1 MEITQNIKETRRAK
15 VLFVD
20 DEISILKSIK
30 RGFLYSDF
38 EVLTAPGGREGLNIL
53 ASEAIDIVITD
64 YRMPGMDGSQ
74 FLKIVKEKYPS
85 INRIILSGFI
95 EKSVAVDSLTRGLAS
110 TYLLKPW
117 QNEALEEKINHI
129 LRIRETLKSKKLLD
143 VINGIENLPALSNIY
158 AEFMEA
164 VTGEKS
170 MTDVSK
176 IIQKDPSI
184 ATKVLHVANSA
195 FYGVNNC
202 SSINKAAVTLG
213 LDTLHDI
220 LLTISVIN
228 TTNWNADQTRHL
240 QYIFNHSFIINA
252 LLPGL
257 YKEKHGA
264 LPFKHFPSVGLT
276 YETGKII
283 LLQYYPER
291 YNIIVENARNNQN
304 LGFYESELALNFQ
317 GHTHQEIGAFFLDYW
332 NLPDIFVE
340 TSLFHHNPESS
351 SEQYRE
357 LLKLLN
363 FIDRLIDYIWSHK
376 DERVIDLSSF
386 KNENIPEKTLKQAA
400 ETIRKKLNDH
410 ISRIST
416 E

>member
-1 MEITQNIKETRRAK
+1 MLIQKSVKGNNRGK

-38 EVLTAPGGREGLNIL
+38 DVLTAQGASEGLSIL
-53 ASEAIDIVITD
+53 ACENVDIVITD

-74 FLKIVKEKYPS
+74 FLKIVKDKYPS

-95 EKSVAVDSLTRGLAS
+95 EKSIAVDSLTRGLAS
-110 TYLLKPW
+110 TYMLKPW
-117 QNEALEEKINHI
+117 QNDVIEEKINHI
-129 LRIRETLKSKKLLD
+129 FSIRKTLKSKKLLD
-143 VINGIENLPALSNIY
+143 LINGIENLPTLSNIY

-164 VTGEKS
+164 VNHEKS
-170 MTDVSK
+170 MSDVSK

-195 FYGVNNC
+195 FYGINNC
-202 SSINKAAVTLG
+202 NSISQASVTIG

-228 TTNWNADQTRHL
+228 SMNWNSEQTRHL
-240 QYIFNHSFIINA
+240 QYIFTHSFIMNT

-257 YKEKHGA
+257 YKEIHGS

-276 YETGKII
+276 YDTGKII

-291 YNIIVENARNNQN
+291 YKLIADSQRSEEDT
-304 LGFYESELALNFQ
+304 GFYESELALGFE
-317 GHTHQEIGAFFLDYW
+317 GHSHQEIGAFFLDYW
-332 NLPDIFVE
+332 NLPEIFVE

-351 SEQYRE
+351 SEQYRK
-357 LLKLLN
+357 LLKLMN
-363 FIDRLIDYIWSHK
+363 FVDRLIDYIWLYRDMK
-376 DERVIDLSSF
+376 TIDLSGF
-386 KNENIPEKTLKQAA
+386 KNEDIPEKALKQAA
-400 ETIRKKLNDH
+400 VTIRKKLNNHVSVITTD
-410 ISRIST
+410 
-416 E
+416 

>member
-1 MEITQNIKETRRAK
+1 MQISKSVKEKRRAK

-38 EVLTAPGGREGLNIL
+38 EVLTAQGGSEGLNIL
-53 ASEAIDIVITD
+53 ESEAVDIVITD

-110 TYLLKPW
+110 TYMLKPW
-117 QNEALEEKINHI
+117 QNEEIEKKINHI
-129 LRIRETLKSKKLLD
+129 LGIRKTLKSKKLLD
-143 VINGIENLPALSNIY
+143 IINGIENLPTLSNIY
-158 AEFMEA
+158 SEFMEA
-164 VTGEKS
+164 VNNEKS
-170 MTDVSK
+170 MTEVSK

-195 FYGVNNC
+195 FYGMNSC
-202 SSINKAAVTLG
+202 SSISQASVTLG

-228 TTNWNADQTRHL
+228 TMNWNSDQTRHL
-240 QYIFNHSFIINA
+240 QYIFTHSFIMNA
-252 LLPGL
+252 LLPGF
-257 YKEKHGA
+257 YREKHGA
-264 LPFKHFPSVGLT
+264 LPFKHFPSIGLT

-283 LLQYYPER
+283 LLQYYPGR
-291 YNIIVENARNNQN
+291 YNFIVENAGNNRNM
-304 LGFYESELALNFQ
+304 GFYENELALGFQ

-332 NLPDIFVE
+332 NLPEIFVE
-340 TSLFHHNPESS
+340 ASLFHHNPESS
-351 SEQYRE
+351 SEPYKE
-357 LLKLLN
+357 LIKLLN
-363 FIDRLIDYIWSHK
+363 FIDRLIDYIWYYK
-376 DERVIDLSSF
+376 DTRIINLSSF
-386 KNENIPEKTLKQAA
+386 KNENIPEKTLNQAIV
-400 ETIRKKLNDH
+400 TIRKKFNDH
-410 ISRIST
+410 ISILT
-416 E
+416 TD